1 MKSRASSK
9 LAILTLFNTRMM
21 SRCEYVADFILSDLL
36 LGKNPHKNKAS
47 PPEKDIFND
56 SSHLVSLPRPDSQE
70 VRFFTS
76 LQTNAADGRRP
87 RLLGH
92 LKNTHTHT
100 QYFFE

>member
-21 SRCEYVADFILSDLL
+21 SRCESVADFILSDLL

-56 SSHLVSLPRPDSQE
+56 SSRLVSLPRPDSQE
-70 VRFFTS
+70 VRFF
-76 LQTNAADGRRP
+76 TNAADGRRP